1 MISSSPCSFSLD
13 VQVVQG
19 SVILPPPPPSL
30 KEDYYEDHF
39 QSSHGSDCTQWG
51 LLCLGCFTWVG
62 WMFCLKPHLA
72 EKCWKWLNK
81 WRHPPFSNLA
91 GNLHFF
97 ACKNWAV
104 FLLGTSWKDIWQ
116 KNQQGPFPKLSA
128 CPFLSSL
135 SCFFSAFQLLLVL
148 VSFCWFPLGKSWE
161 QLGSLLA
168 TMTFLCKTSHIDHG
182 FGGVA
187 AMNVRKLVWCLYNGP
202 CWTTGLHSFQLFVV
216 NVVFARI

>member
-51 LLCLGCFTWVG
+51 LLCLGRFTWVG

-128 CPFLSSL
+128 CPVLSSL
-135 SCFFSAFQLLLVL
+135 SCFFFGFSPR
-148 VSFCWFPLGKSWE
+148 FPHLGLASPIIFPT
-161 QLGSLLA
+161 QSLIKIL
-168 TMTFLCKTSHIDHG
+168 TRYI
-182 FGGVA
+182 
-187 AMNVRKLVWCLYNGP
+187 
-202 CWTTGLHSFQLFVV
+202 
-216 NVVFARI
+216 